1 MLDRAPKPSKI
12 LLSSPPRVP
21 ATAPRTT
28 SSRSSAEAA
37 RLQRRGD
44 GAQSSEARH
53 RKGSWVHEL
62 ESLFKHT
69 RISVLEW
76 KVLLNILEKVLEWE
90 EHSVIHCNDR

>member
-1 MLDRAPKPSKI
+1 MLDRAPQTLKNPSI
-12 LLSSPPRVP
+12 LASQSTS
-21 ATAPRTT
+21 TAPRTT